1 MMGPGRLSGEARYGI
16 HRRSERTPD
25 GCKSRIG
32 FMNSCFRANQP
43 HTGTYHRGPDRLRW
57 YHQRDK
63 DMYKIGQ
70 KVNVRLAD
78 GKTRK
83 ATIMET
89 AVPDLFHTHTH
100 THTCWS

>member
-1 MMGPGRLSGEARYGI
+1 VQVPELNRFMFLLVLWATRADLTVLPGTNQ
-16 HRRSERTPD
+16 RR
-25 GCKSRIG
+25 
-32 FMNSCFRANQP
+32 
-43 HTGTYHRGPDRLRW
+43 
-57 YHQRDK
+57 K

-89 AVPDLFHTHTH
+89 AVPDLFHTHTPAGRENRQ
-100 THTCWS
+100 S